1 MDDLEGTHEESL
13 LERVHVGHRRL
24 HLLACSVKN
33 KPPWNLVLI
42 SVTVLDCI
50 ITSTPENSSPVVCQ
64 STGSGGM
71 FQMRNVRDSGTIA
84 LINNDIH
91 NLRHICVSGKES
103 KEWPSLQLACTC
115 SCITAVIFKKL
126 KLQKCSILPSRE
138 GIPGRH
144 VSNATRSIQSSMKDC
159 QHEAWRKNQLI
170 FTITGCD
177 SNRNIKDDFAF
188 SA

>member
-1 MDDLEGTHEESL
+1 
-13 LERVHVGHRRL
+13 
-24 HLLACSVKN
+24 
-33 KPPWNLVLI
+33 
-42 SVTVLDCI
+42 
-50 ITSTPENSSPVVCQ
+50 
-64 STGSGGM
+64 M

-126 KLQKCSILPSRE
+126 KLQKCRILPSRE

-188 SA
+188 SAWSSPNIDLICKSCNKYGVEQGRGGFMFFWQAAIGCWVWVKTNNNHKVLS